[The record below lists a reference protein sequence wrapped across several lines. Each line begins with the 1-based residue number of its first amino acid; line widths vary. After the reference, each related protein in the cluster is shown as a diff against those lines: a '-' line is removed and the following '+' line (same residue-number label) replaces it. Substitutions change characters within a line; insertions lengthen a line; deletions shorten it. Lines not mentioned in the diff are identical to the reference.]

1 MITEKQLNFI
11 THLFEDTSM
20 YEDFPKNNAK
30 YPDTFVD
37 ARRLI
42 LGDMLK
48 GTTKPQAIGIIDD
61 LLNKNESSL
70 KEIIGSNEA
79 EEMSKMDAQD
89 QAQEL
94 IK

>member
-1 MITEKQLNFI
+1 
-11 THLFEDTSM
+11 
-20 YEDFPKNNAK
+20 
-30 YPDTFVD
+30 
-37 ARRLI
+37 
-42 LGDMLK
+42 MLK
-48 GTTKPQAIGIIDD
+48 GTTKPQAIRIIDD

-70 KEIIGSNEA
+70 KEIMGGNEA